1 MSQNVV
7 DVVGLEKHIGSRIL
21 LNQVSFWIGEREKVG
36 LIGRNGCGKST
47 LLRLLAGQD
56 AADGGEIRWRRQSRV
71 GYLAQ
76 LPDLDL
82 ALSVEQLLQ
91 QALAPVFERR
101 RRYDAIGELLRQ
113 AGGGSAAA
121 LLQEQQQ
128 LHSWFD
134 QHDSWQ
140 VEHRITEVCTRL
152 GIADPRQ
159 AAGQLSGGQ
168 QRRVALARVLLE
180 QPDLLLLDEPTNH
193 LDTATIAYLEEELL
207 RYAGAVL
214 LVTHDRYVLDRVVSR
229 MFELDEG
236 VLTSYPGHYSQY
248 LELKAAEL
256 EQAGQR
262 QQRLLNLLRREEAW
276 LQRGAQ
282 ARSTKQKARIDRVEQ
297 LRTQKSGPRQASA
310 PELAFVA
317 EQRLGGTILACEQLR
332 VCAGE
337 RLLIADLDLQL
348 RPGQRLGIVGANG
361 SGKSTLLRTLL
372 GLQPPAGGRVI
383 LGQRSQVGFIDQQ
396 RSGLDED
403 LLLHQVLGEGEWVS
417 VAGQKRHKIGYLEDF
432 LFRPEEQRK
441 PVRTLSGGERARLL
455 LARLMLEGANLLVLD
470 EPTNDLDIPTLQVL
484 EQALLA
490 FSGSVV
496 LVTHDRYLLDRVAT
510 AVLQLDGAGG
520 AVLYAGNYSDLLL
533 QQAAAAAPEPLVSD
547 SAAPAAPVVA
557 PRKRKGL
564 SFREQ
569 QQLQQVEEEIAALE
583 DEQSRL
589 AGQLSTPEGLAAA
602 ELEQLSGRYAE
613 LDSRLQQALEQWEA
627 LEARRESER

>member
-1 MSQNVV
+1 
-7 DVVGLEKHIGSRIL
+7 
-21 LNQVSFWIGEREKVG
+21 
-36 LIGRNGCGKST
+36 
-47 LLRLLAGQD
+47 
-56 AADGGEIRWRRQSRV
+56 
-71 GYLAQ
+71 
-76 LPDLDL
+76 
-82 ALSVEQLLQ
+82 
-91 QALAPVFERR
+91 
-101 RRYDAIGELLRQ
+101 
-113 AGGGSAAA
+113 
-121 LLQEQQQ
+121 
-128 LHSWFD
+128 
-134 QHDSWQ
+134 
-140 VEHRITEVCTRL
+140 
-152 GIADPRQ
+152 
-159 AAGQLSGGQ
+159 
-168 QRRVALARVLLE
+168 VALARVLLE